1 MSGGGTGRGSGRAHF
16 RSKLGC
22 CICGTKS
29 SSSRFTASERY
40 AEHFGPCFGE
50 KASKRSGDLCNACV
64 LCVKRW
70 LGRGKQEGY
79 FSQCA
84 TVDSST
90 SQSRVPSNSQSVLDA
105 KLHPLPSLF
114 SSKGAFHPVAKSC
127 RPLATNR
134 TLFSVDKTGRALHY
148 FPKHRE
154 LHHPLILLRCL
165 IVCDEAHTRH
175 CHRRRRRW
183 GHTALPLALVSAHV
197 MVWVENAQICL
208 LMTDTMQRLLS
219 ANQLGQTRPRKH
231 TITAPLIS
239 ATLDAEVALQSVEFM
254 SSHSSREKPAF
265 TSISKAAV
273 CCYTCSRRFPDAAEL
288 TPFLRNGLTQSRQ
301 DRHISTH
308 QAALVLFMSLRNYN
322 FTFSHIEVTGWTACL
337 SSCSITTTTT
347 SSSKFSNRRLTR
359 GILSLSP
366 SLGELCDTHST
377 PGKTATNGISRWL
390 VLSTSTSW
398 RCGALFLFGWVAFEI
413 AGISRLSRGLLFTSL
428 AGPDIEASDTK
439 IHALQMSCVVLVLD
453 SKQGPGPKHMKEI
466 TKRARRREARQ
477 QQAAKASTTN
487 RPSTSASSTLTNNGA
502 AGASRGVHAGHH
514 NHHPVHHS
522 ATCVAC
528 WADQNNSNST
538 PVAGASVARTRSA
551 VARKLDTTGSVGDP
565 VKGHFAIC
573 HRQMTIRI
581 GLGVDRPR
589 ARLEMWQP
597 RPVHRYPDQ
606 SRLASFRAGP
616 VVWGGGGR
624 DSIGPRAPA
633 VNQLIARAKKGWYST
648 YRGRSGLWT
657 PTESSGQVSLWEGYS
672 PHNQEFRP
680 PRPPS
685 VLPGNG
691 SILSSGGGSQGV
703 VTRAAASASVY
714 SSLAASGVAFFDGAS
729 STASS
734 TTSTPSTPTRRQN
747 RRTRLPPVKISS
759 DCVEVHDILQKIQK
773 ANQAMNLDNRQ
784 INMAMQRE
792 IRLRNRTVNPPV
804 VAAAAASSSAS
815 SGVGVDRLLSGGG
828 SGGGGGSADTSLVTG
843 SSAAANAAD
852 LRI

>member
-79 FSQCA
+79 FSQ
-84 TVDSST
+84 
-90 SQSRVPSNSQSVLDA
+90 
-105 KLHPLPSLF
+105 
-114 SSKGAFHPVAKSC
+114 
-127 RPLATNR
+127 
-134 TLFSVDKTGRALHY
+134 
-148 FPKHRE
+148 
-154 LHHPLILLRCL
+154 
-165 IVCDEAHTRH
+165 
-175 CHRRRRRW
+175 
-183 GHTALPLALVSAHV
+183 
-197 MVWVENAQICL
+197 
-208 LMTDTMQRLLS
+208 
-219 ANQLGQTRPRKH
+219 
-231 TITAPLIS
+231 
-239 ATLDAEVALQSVEFM
+239 
-254 SSHSSREKPAF
+254 
-265 TSISKAAV
+265 
-273 CCYTCSRRFPDAAEL
+273 
-288 TPFLRNGLTQSRQ
+288 
-301 DRHISTH
+301 
-308 QAALVLFMSLRNYN
+308 
-322 FTFSHIEVTGWTACL
+322 
-337 SSCSITTTTT
+337 
-347 SSSKFSNRRLTR
+347 
-359 GILSLSP
+359 
-366 SLGELCDTHST
+366 
-377 PGKTATNGISRWL
+377 
-390 VLSTSTSW
+390 
-398 RCGALFLFGWVAFEI
+398 
-413 AGISRLSRGLLFTSL
+413 
-428 AGPDIEASDTK
+428 
-439 IHALQMSCVVLVLD
+439 VLD

-551 VARKLDTTGSVGDP
+551 VARKLDTTGS
-565 VKGHFAIC
+565 
-573 HRQMTIRI
+573 
-581 GLGVDRPR
+581 
-589 ARLEMWQP
+589 
-597 RPVHRYPDQ
+597 
-606 SRLASFRAGP
+606 ASFGET
-616 VVWGGGGR
+616 
-624 DSIGPRAPA
+624 S
-633 VNQLIARAKKGWYST
+633 S
-648 YRGRSGLWT
+648 RSGLWT